1 MPLPYR
7 PCSACPL
14 LQLFHRPSSST
25 DLWTYHLCLS
35 HHASDHAAPLSAVPA
50 PLQLGLFCIFPYTY
64 RFPHLA
70 RLLRLC
76 WHTTPLQNLCHTRQH
91 HALYCPFPAQLE
103 GRLISLLLLAQNVS
117 DPNSSFGFTSI
128 PFSVH
133 FFSHLS
139 SQLPLI
145 CFHTWMA
152 GNPCRLND
160 FYEHS
165 TLWTNELESKHWP
178 NLQMDDSGQYR
189 RNASHRRGE
198 VKKICALGLLQI
210 QLGSLLSLFPDC
222 RIIVALWRGS
232 RKLLQSQM
240 LRRHRLKEETQ
251 FEGGGNVSRFPMGKV
266 EKVMEVP
273 VLIPMVEK
281 ELLKVVGKGISRSG
295 KVETKKWP
303 KSAQK
308 IFRCSKLLCSISY
321 SGLRYIY
328 GLFKQQITKEGQLE
342 LLKIGSSCDKSHFYF
357 FTVRMPLSKGDA
369 IWCFSMGYYGNW
381 MQM

>member
-198 VKKICALGLLQI
+198 VKKNHCRSMERVEKAAAE
-210 QLGSLLSLFPDC
+210 PD
-222 RIIVALWRGS
+222 VASASTEGRDSIRRRG
-232 RKLLQSQM
+232 KCEQV
-240 LRRHRLKEETQ
+240 T
-251 FEGGGNVSRFPMGKV
+251 FGFRFPMGKV